1 MYKMYFVGNMGYK
14 LYVNFFNLKSKYWV
28 FIYFLVLWLYIC
40 VWKLDELFL
49 YKKLVNFEF
58 INNCMLF

>member
-14 LYVNFFNLKSKYWV
+14 LYVNFFNLKSKYWL

-40 VWKLDELFL
+40 IWKLDELFL

-58 INNCMLF
+58 INDCMLF

>member
-14 LYVNFFNLKSKYWV
+14 LYVNFFNLKSKYWL

-40 VWKLDELFL
+40 IWKLDELFL

>member
-14 LYVNFFNLKSKYWV
+14 LYVNFFNLKSKYWI

-40 VWKLDELFL
+40 IWKLDELFL

-58 INNCMLF
+58 INDCMLF

>member
-14 LYVNFFNLKSKYWV
+14 LYVNFFNLKSKYWL

>member
-14 LYVNFFNLKSKYWV
+14 LYVNFFNLKSKYWI